1 MQTASGKP
9 LRFQDGLIPAIVQD
23 ARSGQVLMLAYMNE
37 EALRRTLTD
46 RRTWFWSRSRQEL
59 WPKGET
65 SGNTQEVLSVTADCD
80 GDALLVRVNQQGTGA
95 CHEGDF
101 SCFHY
106 PLAVPGELS
115 SPVPEKDS
123 ASAPPAAHDDA
134 WAGMAILEEL
144 WEVIRD
150 RQRHPRPGSYTAS
163 LLQGGPARA
172 AQKVGE
178 EAVEAVIEA
187 VRQNRDAFICEVAD
201 LVYHL
206 LVLLVAMGV
215 TPAEL
220 FAELRSRR
228 H

>member
-1 MQTASGKP
+1 METVNGKP
-9 LRFQDGLIPAIVQD
+9 LRFQNGLIPAVVQD

-65 SGNTQEVLSVTADCD
+65 SGNIQEVVSVTADCD
-80 GDALLVRVNQQGTGA
+80 GDALLVQVNQKGTGA

-101 SCFHY
+101 SCFHN
-106 PLAVPGELS
+106 PLTTPGELPGDAPAS
-115 SPVPEKDS
+115 DS
-123 ASAPPAAHDDA
+123 GSGTDP
-134 WAGMAILEEL
+134 WAGFTVLQEL
-144 WEVIRD
+144 WEVIQD
-150 RQRHPRPGSYTAS
+150 RRRNPRPGSYTAS
-163 LLQGGPARA
+163 LLAEGPARA

-178 EAVEAVIEA
+178 EAVETVIEA
-187 VRQNRDAFICEVAD
+187 VRQNRDAFIYEASD
-201 LVYHL
+201 LLYHL
-206 LVLLVAMGV
+206 LVLLAATGV

-220 FAELRSRR
+220 FTELRSRR